1 MNDASSLVT
10 PIPSRSPIES
20 EDCDVVTFSIV
31 DNENQAR
38 MRVVGVGGAGG
49 NAVNRMIEAGLGGV
63 EFVAVNTDAQ
73 VLELSQ
79 ANRKIQIGQNL
90 TRGLGAGA
98 DPEVGR
104 RAIEESR
111 DQMAEELAGSDMVF
125 VTAGMGG
132 GTGTGAAP
140 MAAEIAKEAGAL
152 TVGIVTKP
160 FAMEGMQKMRNA
172 EAGIDALKEAV
183 DTLIVIPNQRLLSVS
198 SKETTLKD
206 AFRTADD
213 VLHQATRGISDLITI
228 PGEVNLDFNDVRTV
242 MLQAGDALM
251 GTGGAVGENR
261 AVEAAAKAIKSPLLE
276 DVSITGAKSVLVNI
290 SAGSDLKLFE
300 VNDAVTVITEA
311 AGTDAQVIWG
321 TVLDDML
328 GDELRVTVI
337 ATGFRISDK
346 GGPVR
351 GNGLTMSSDIPRRL
365 GDEVPAFM
373 RQRKGTAAV
382 AVKAAKAETES
393 EEEEEE
399 TKDPLDEVSLDDLEY
414 PTFLRR
420 RMQKHES

>member
-1 MNDASSLVT
+1 M
-10 PIPSRSPIES
+10 
-20 EDCDVVTFSIV
+20 VTFSIV
-31 DNENQAR
+31 DSENQAK

-49 NAVNRMIEAGLGGV
+49 NAVNRMIDAGLQGV
-63 EFVAVNTDAQ
+63 DFIAANTDAQ
-73 VLELSQ
+73 VLELSL
-79 ANRKIQIGQNL
+79 ASRRIQIGSNV

-104 RAIEESR
+104 RAIEETR
-111 DQMAEELAGSDMVF
+111 DQMAEELSGSDLVF

-140 MAAEIAKEAGAL
+140 VVADIARDAGAL

-160 FAMEGMQKMRNA
+160 FAMEGSTKMRNA
-172 EAGIDALKEAV
+172 EAGIEELKAAV

-198 SKETTLKD
+198 SRETTLKD
-206 AFRTADD
+206 AFAMADE

-242 MLQAGDALM
+242 MLQGGDALM
-251 GTGGAVGENR
+251 GTGGSVGENR
-261 AVEAAAKAIKSPLLE
+261 AVEAAQKALHSPLLE
-276 DVSITGAKSVLVNI
+276 EVNIQGAKGVLVNI

-311 AGTDAQVIWG
+311 GGEDAHVIWG
-321 TVLDDML
+321 TVLDDTL

-337 ATGFRISDK
+337 ATGFEIET
-346 GGPVR
+346 
-351 GNGLTMSSDIPRRL
+351 NGRSRSEIGFSREIPRRL
-365 GDEVPAFM
+365 GAEIPAYI
-373 RQRKGTAAV
+373 RRGAGQPEPATAAQ
-382 AVKAAKAETES
+382 ASNGSTEEDTPEENAEEPAS
-393 EEEEEE
+393 E
-399 TKDPLDEVSLDDLEY
+399 DPLEELSLDDLEY

-420 RMQKHES
+420 RMVRK

>member
-1 MNDASSLVT
+1 
-10 PIPSRSPIES
+10 
-20 EDCDVVTFSIV
+20 VVTFSIV
-31 DNENQAR
+31 DNESQAK

-63 EFVAVNTDAQ
+63 EFLAVNTDAQ
-73 VLELSQ
+73 VLEISQ
-79 ANRKIQIGQNL
+79 APRKIQIGQNL

-111 DQMAEELAGSDMVF
+111 DQMVEELSGSDLVF

-140 MAAEIAKEAGAL
+140 MVAEIAKEAGAL

-160 FAMEGMQKMRNA
+160 FAMEGTQKMKNA
-172 EAGIDALKEAV
+172 EAGIAALKEAV
-183 DTLIVIPNQRLLSVS
+183 DTLIIIPNQRLLAVS

-206 AFRTADD
+206 AFRMADD

-242 MLQAGDALM
+242 MLQGGDALM
-251 GTGGAVGENR
+251 GTGGSVGESR

-276 DVSITGAKSVLVNI
+276 DVSITGAKGVLVNI

-300 VNDAVTVITEA
+300 VNDAVTMITEA
-311 AGTDAQVIWG
+311 AGSDAHVIWG
-321 TVLDDML
+321 TVLDDTL

-337 ATGFRISDK
+337 ATGFRIAEH
-346 GGPVR
+346 GPVR
-351 GNGLTMSSDIPRRL
+351 GNGLSMSRDIPPRRL

-373 RQRKGTAAV
+373 RPRNGAAP
-382 AVKAAKAETES
+382 AAAAKGEEKK
-393 EEEEEE
+393 EEEEKEN
-399 TKDPLDEVSLDDLEY
+399 PLEDLSLDDLEY

-420 RMQKHES
+420 RLQKQ

>member
-1 MNDASSLVT
+1 M
-10 PIPSRSPIES
+10 
-20 EDCDVVTFSIV
+20 VTFSIV
-31 DNENQAR
+31 DNENQAK

-63 EFVAVNTDAQ
+63 EFLAVNTDAQ

-79 ANRKIQIGQNL
+79 ASRKIQIGSNL

-140 MAAEIAKEAGAL
+140 MVAEIAKEAGAL

-160 FAMEGMQKMRNA
+160 FAMEGQQKMRNA

-242 MLQAGDALM
+242 MLQGGDALM
-251 GTGGAVGENR
+251 GTGGSVGENR

-276 DVSITGAKSVLVNI
+276 DVSITGAKGVLVNI

-311 AGTDAQVIWG
+311 AGSDAHVIWG
-321 TVLDDML
+321 TVLDDTL

-337 ATGFRISDK
+337 ATGFRIAEK
-346 GGPVR
+346 GPVR
-351 GNGLTMSSDIPRRL
+351 GNGLSMSRDIPRRL

-373 RQRKGTAAV
+373 RQQRNGGAAP
-382 AVKAAKAETES
+382 AAAKAEGKEEG
-393 EEEEEE
+393 EEEKE
-399 TKDPLDEVSLDDLEY
+399 DPLEELSLDDLEY

-420 RMQKHES
+420 RMQKQ

>member
-1 MNDASSLVT
+1 
-10 PIPSRSPIES
+10 
-20 EDCDVVTFSIV
+20 VVTFSIV
-31 DNENQAR
+31 DNESQAK

-63 EFVAVNTDAQ
+63 DFLAVNTDAQ

-79 ANRKIQIGQNL
+79 ASRKIQIGQNL

-111 DQMAEELAGSDMVF
+111 DQMAEELLGSDLVF

-140 MAAEIAKEAGAL
+140 MVAEIAKEAGAL

-160 FAMEGMQKMRNA
+160 FAMEGTQKMRNA
-172 EAGIDALKEAV
+172 EAGVAALKETV
-183 DTLIVIPNQRLLSVS
+183 DTLIVIPNQRLLAVS

-206 AFRTADD
+206 AFRMADD

-242 MLQAGDALM
+242 MLQGGDALM
-251 GTGGAVGENR
+251 GTGGSVGESR

-276 DVSITGAKSVLVNI
+276 DVSIMGAKGVLVNI

-300 VNDAVTVITEA
+300 VNDAVTAITEA
-311 AGTDAQVIWG
+311 AGSDAHVIWG
-321 TVLDDML
+321 TVLDDTL

-337 ATGFRISDK
+337 ATGFRIAEHR
-346 GGPVR
+346 PVR
-351 GNGLTMSSDIPRRL
+351 GNGLSMSRDIPPRRL

-373 RQRKGTAAV
+373 RQRNGAAP
-382 AVKAAKAETES
+382 AAAAKGEDEKKDEKK
-393 EEEEEE
+393 EEEKEN
-399 TKDPLDEVSLDDLEY
+399 PLEDLSLDDLEY

-420 RMQKHES
+420 RLQKQ

>member
-1 MNDASSLVT
+1 M
-10 PIPSRSPIES
+10 
-20 EDCDVVTFSIV
+20 VTFSIV
-31 DNENQAR
+31 DSEHQAKL
-38 MRVVGVGGAGG
+38 RVVGVGGAGG
-49 NAVNRMIEAGLGGV
+49 NAVNRMIDAGLGGV
-63 EFVAVNTDAQ
+63 EFLAVNTDVQ

-79 ANRKIQIGQNL
+79 ANRKIQIGANL

-98 DPEVGR
+98 DPDVGR

-140 MAAEIAKEAGAL
+140 MVAEIAKELGAL

-172 EAGIDALKEAV
+172 DAGIDALKEAV
-183 DTLIVIPNQRLLSVS
+183 DTLIIIPNQRLLAVS

-242 MLQAGDALM
+242 MLQGGDALM
-251 GTGGAVGENR
+251 GTGGSVDENR

-290 SAGSDLKLFE
+290 SAGMDLKLFE

-311 AGTDAQVIWG
+311 AGTDAHVIWG
-321 TVLDDML
+321 TVLDDTL

-337 ATGFRISDK
+337 ATGFRITEK
-346 GGPVR
+346 GPMR
-351 GNGLTMSSDIPRRL
+351 GNGLSMSRDLPPRRL

-373 RQRKGTAAV
+373 RQRNGNAPAPV
-382 AVKAAKAETES
+382 AKSGEDS
-393 EEEEEE
+393 EEEEEVE
-399 TKDPLDEVSLDDLEY
+399 NPLKELSLDDLEY

-420 RMQKHES
+420 RMEKQ

>member
-1 MNDASSLVT
+1 M
-10 PIPSRSPIES
+10 
-20 EDCDVVTFSIV
+20 VTFSIV
-31 DNENQAR
+31 DSEHQAKL
-38 MRVVGVGGAGG
+38 RVVGVGGAGG
-49 NAVNRMIEAGLGGV
+49 NAVNRMIDAGLGGV
-63 EFVAVNTDAQ
+63 EFLAVNTDAQ

-79 ANRKIQIGQNL
+79 ANRKIQIGANL

-98 DPEVGR
+98 DPDVGR

-140 MAAEIAKEAGAL
+140 MVAEIAKELGAL

-172 EAGIDALKEAV
+172 DAGIDALKEAV
-183 DTLIVIPNQRLLSVS
+183 DTLIIIPNQRLLAVS

-228 PGEVNLDFNDVRTV
+228 PGEVNLDFNDLRTV
-242 MLQAGDALM
+242 MLQGGDALM
-251 GTGGAVGENR
+251 GTGGSVDENR

-290 SAGSDLKLFE
+290 SAGMDLKLFE

-311 AGTDAQVIWG
+311 AGTDAHVIWG
-321 TVLDDML
+321 TVLDDTL

-337 ATGFRISDK
+337 ATGFRITEK
-346 GGPVR
+346 GPMR
-351 GNGLTMSSDIPRRL
+351 GNGLSMSRDLPPRRL

-373 RQRKGTAAV
+373 RQRNGNAPAPV
-382 AVKAAKAETES
+382 AKSGEDS
-393 EEEEEE
+393 EEEEEVE
-399 TKDPLDEVSLDDLEY
+399 NPLKELSLDDLEY

-420 RMQKHES
+420 RMEKQ

>member
-1 MNDASSLVT
+1 M
-10 PIPSRSPIES
+10 
-20 EDCDVVTFSIV
+20 VTFSIV
-31 DNENQAR
+31 DSENQAK

-49 NAVNRMIEAGLGGV
+49 NAVNRMIDAGLQGV
-63 EFVAVNTDAQ
+63 DFIAANTDAQ
-73 VLELSQ
+73 VLELSL
-79 ANRKIQIGQNL
+79 ASRRIQIGSNV

-104 RAIEESR
+104 RAIEETR
-111 DQMAEELAGSDMVF
+111 DQMAEELSGSDLVF

-140 MAAEIAKEAGAL
+140 VVADIARDAGAL

-160 FAMEGMQKMRNA
+160 FAMEGSTKMRNA
-172 EAGIDALKEAV
+172 EAGIEELKAAV

-198 SKETTLKD
+198 SRETTLKD
-206 AFRTADD
+206 AFAMADE

-242 MLQAGDALM
+242 MLQGGDALM
-251 GTGGAVGENR
+251 GTGGSVGENR
-261 AVEAAAKAIKSPLLE
+261 AVEAAQKALHSPLLE
-276 DVSITGAKSVLVNI
+276 EVNIQGAKGVLVNI

-311 AGTDAQVIWG
+311 GGEDAHVIWG
-321 TVLDDML
+321 TVLDDTL

-337 ATGFRISDK
+337 ATGFEIET
-346 GGPVR
+346 
-351 GNGLTMSSDIPRRL
+351 NGRSRSEIGFSREIPRRL
-365 GDEVPAFM
+365 GAEIPAYI
-373 RQRKGTAAV
+373 RRGAGQPEPATV
-382 AVKAAKAETES
+382 AQASNSSTEEDTPEENAEEPAS
-393 EEEEEE
+393 E
-399 TKDPLDEVSLDDLEY
+399 DPLEELSLDDLEY

-420 RMQKHES
+420 RMVRK

>member
-1 MNDASSLVT
+1 M
-10 PIPSRSPIES
+10 
-20 EDCDVVTFSIV
+20 VTFSIV
-31 DNENQAR
+31 DSEHQAKL
-38 MRVVGVGGAGG
+38 RVVGVGGAGG
-49 NAVNRMIEAGLGGV
+49 NAVNRMIDAELGGV
-63 EFVAVNTDAQ
+63 EFLAVNTDVQ

-79 ANRKIQIGQNL
+79 ANRKIQIGANL

-98 DPEVGR
+98 DPDVGR

-140 MAAEIAKEAGAL
+140 MVAEIAKELGAL

-172 EAGIDALKEAV
+172 DAGIDALKEAV
-183 DTLIVIPNQRLLSVS
+183 DTLIIIPNQRLLAVS

-242 MLQAGDALM
+242 MLQGGDALM
-251 GTGGAVGENR
+251 GTGGSVDENR

-290 SAGSDLKLFE
+290 SAGMDLKLFE

-311 AGTDAQVIWG
+311 AGTDAHVIWG
-321 TVLDDML
+321 TVLDDTL

-337 ATGFRISDK
+337 ATGFRITEK
-346 GGPVR
+346 GPMR
-351 GNGLTMSSDIPRRL
+351 GNGLSMSRDLPPRRL

-373 RQRKGTAAV
+373 RQRNGNAPAPV
-382 AVKAAKAETES
+382 AKSGEDS
-393 EEEEEE
+393 EEEEEVE
-399 TKDPLDEVSLDDLEY
+399 NPLKELSLDDLEY

-420 RMQKHES
+420 RMEKQ

>member
-1 MNDASSLVT
+1 
-10 PIPSRSPIES
+10 
-20 EDCDVVTFSIV
+20 
-31 DNENQAR
+31 

-63 EFVAVNTDAQ
+63 EFLAVNTDAQ
-73 VLELSQ
+73 VLEISQ
-79 ANRKIQIGQNL
+79 APRKIQIGQNL

-111 DQMAEELAGSDMVF
+111 DQMAEELSGSDLVF

-140 MAAEIAKEAGAL
+140 MVAEIAKEAGAL

-160 FAMEGMQKMRNA
+160 FAMEGTQKMKNA
-172 EAGIDALKEAV
+172 EIGIAGLKEAV
-183 DTLIVIPNQRLLSVS
+183 DTLIVIPNQRLLAVS
-198 SKETTLKD
+198 SKETTLTD
-206 AFRTADD
+206 AFRMADD

-242 MLQAGDALM
+242 MLQGGDALM
-251 GTGGAVGENR
+251 GTGGCVGESR

-276 DVSITGAKSVLVNI
+276 DVSITGAKCVLVNI

-311 AGTDAQVIWG
+311 AGSDAHVIWG
-321 TVLDDML
+321 TVLDDTL

-337 ATGFRISDK
+337 ATGFRIAEH
-346 GGPVR
+346 GPVR
-351 GNGLTMSSDIPRRL
+351 GNGLSMSGDIPPRRL

-373 RQRKGTAAV
+373 RQRNGAAPVATAKGED
-382 AVKAAKAETES
+382 KK
-393 EEEEEE
+393 EEEEKEN
-399 TKDPLDEVSLDDLEY
+399 PLEDLSLDDLEY

-420 RMQKHES
+420 RLQKQ

>member
-1 MNDASSLVT
+1 M
-10 PIPSRSPIES
+10 
-20 EDCDVVTFSIV
+20 VTFSIV
-31 DNENQAR
+31 DDENQVK

-49 NAVNRMIEAGLGGV
+49 NAVNRMIEAGLSGV
-63 EFVAVNTDAQ
+63 DFVAVNTDSQ
-73 VLELSQ
+73 VLEISQ

-111 DQMAEELAGSDMVF
+111 DQMAEELVGSDMVF

-140 MAAEIAKEAGAL
+140 MVAEIAKEAGAL

-160 FAMEGMQKMRNA
+160 FAMEGTQKMRNA
-172 EAGIDALKEAV
+172 EAGIAVLKESV
-183 DTLIVIPNQRLLSVS
+183 DTLIAIPNQRLMAVS
-198 SKETTLKD
+198 TTDTTHKD
-206 AFRTADD
+206 AFRMADD

-228 PGEVNLDFNDVRTV
+228 PGEVNMDFNDVRTV
-242 MLQAGDALM
+242 MLQGGDALM
-251 GTGGAVGENR
+251 GTGGAVGESR
-261 AVEAAAKAIKSPLLE
+261 AVEAAGKAIKSPLLE
-276 DVSITGAKSVLVNI
+276 DVSITGAKGVLVNI

-311 AGTDAQVIWG
+311 AGADAHVIWG
-321 TVLDDML
+321 TVLDDTL

-337 ATGFRISDK
+337 ATGFRIAEK
-346 GGPVR
+346 GPVR
-351 GNGLTMSSDIPRRL
+351 GNGLTMSRELPSGRL

-373 RQRKGTAAV
+373 RQRNGAAP
-382 AVKAAKAETES
+382 ASAAKTEEESEQKAEETENPP
-393 EEEEEE
+393 EE
-399 TKDPLDEVSLDDLEY
+399 LSLDDLEY

-420 RMQKHES
+420 RLQKQ

>member
-1 MNDASSLVT
+1 M
-10 PIPSRSPIES
+10 
-20 EDCDVVTFSIV
+20 VTFSIV
-31 DNENQAR
+31 DTEHQAK

-49 NAVNRMIEAGLGGV
+49 NAVNRMIEAELTGV
-63 EFVAVNTDAQ
+63 EFLAVNTDAQ

-79 ANRKIQIGQNL
+79 ASRKVQIGQNL

-111 DQMAEELAGSDMVF
+111 DQMAEELSGSDMVF

-140 MAAEIAKEAGAL
+140 LVAEIAKEAGAL

-172 EAGIDALKEAV
+172 EAGIEALKEAL
-183 DTLIVIPNQRLLSVS
+183 DTLIVIPNQRLLAVS

-206 AFRTADD
+206 AFAMADD

-228 PGEVNLDFNDVRTV
+228 PGEVNLDFNDVRAV
-242 MLQAGDALM
+242 MLQGGDALM
-251 GTGGAVGENR
+251 GTGGSVGENR
-261 AVEAAAKAIKSPLLE
+261 AVDAAGKAIKSPLLE

-290 SAGSDLKLFE
+290 SAGCDLKLFE

-311 AGTDAQVIWG
+311 AGTDAHVIWG
-321 TVLDDML
+321 TVLDDTL

-337 ATGFRISDK
+337 ATGFRIAER
-346 GGPVR
+346 GPIR
-351 GNGLTMSSDIPRRL
+351 GNGLSMSRDIPPRRL

-373 RQRKGTAAV
+373 RQRNGTTQAS
-382 AVKAAKAETES
+382 AAKKDEASADEES
-393 EEEEEE
+393 ENPLEE
-399 TKDPLDEVSLDDLEY
+399 LSLDDLEY

-420 RMQKHES
+420 RMQKQ

>member
-1 MNDASSLVT
+1 M
-10 PIPSRSPIES
+10 
-20 EDCDVVTFSIV
+20 VTFSIV
-31 DNENQAR
+31 DNENQAKI
-38 MRVVGVGGAGG
+38 RVVGVGGAGG

-63 EFVAVNTDAQ
+63 DFVAVNTDSQ
-73 VLELSQ
+73 VLEISQ

-111 DQMAEELAGSDMVF
+111 DQMVEELVGSDMVF

-140 MAAEIAKEAGAL
+140 MVAEIAKEAGAL
-152 TVGIVTKP
+152 TVGVVTKP
-160 FAMEGMQKMRNA
+160 FAMEGTQKMRNA
-172 EAGIDALKEAV
+172 EAGIAALKESV
-183 DTLIVIPNQRLLSVS
+183 DTLIAIPNQRLLAVS

-206 AFRTADD
+206 AFRMADD

-228 PGEVNLDFNDVRTV
+228 PGEVNVDFNDVRTV
-242 MLQAGDALM
+242 MLQGGDALM
-251 GTGGAVGENR
+251 GTGGSVEESR
-261 AVEAAAKAIKSPLLE
+261 AVEAAGKAIKSPLLE
-276 DVSITGAKSVLVNI
+276 DVSITGAKGVLVNI

-300 VNDAVTVITEA
+300 VNDAVTLITEA
-311 AGTDAQVIWG
+311 AGADAHVIWG
-321 TVLDDML
+321 TVLDDTL

-337 ATGFRISDK
+337 ATGFRIAEK
-346 GGPVR
+346 GPVR
-351 GNGLTMSSDIPRRL
+351 GNGLTKSRKLTPRRL

-373 RQRKGTAAV
+373 RQRNGAAPASV
-382 AVKAAKAETES
+382 AKTEGKSEEKAEETENPL
-393 EEEEEE
+393 EE
-399 TKDPLDEVSLDDLEY
+399 LSLDDLEY

-420 RMQKHES
+420 RLQKQ

>member
-1 MNDASSLVT
+1 M
-10 PIPSRSPIES
+10 
-20 EDCDVVTFSIV
+20 VTFSIV
-31 DNENQAR
+31 DNENQAK

-63 EFVAVNTDAQ
+63 EFLAVNTDAQ

-79 ANRKIQIGQNL
+79 ANRKIQIGTNL

-140 MAAEIAKEAGAL
+140 MVAEIAKEAGAL

-160 FAMEGMQKMRNA
+160 FAMEGAQKMRNA
-172 EAGIDALKEAV
+172 DAGIEALKEAV

-242 MLQAGDALM
+242 MLQGGDALM
-251 GTGGAVGENR
+251 GTGGSVGENR

-276 DVSITGAKSVLVNI
+276 DVSITGAKGCLVNI

-311 AGTDAQVIWG
+311 AGTDAHVIWG
-321 TVLDDML
+321 TVLDDTL

-337 ATGFRISDK
+337 ATGFQISDK
-346 GGPVR
+346 GVGRP
-351 GNGLTMSSDIPRRL
+351 GLAMSREIGRRL

-373 RQRKGTAAV
+373 KNRNGAV
-382 AVKAAKAETES
+382 AAAKADSEDEEEKEETENPL
-393 EEEEEE
+393 EE
-399 TKDPLDEVSLDDLEY
+399 LSLDDLEY

-420 RMQKHES
+420 RMQKQ

>member
-1 MNDASSLVT
+1 M
-10 PIPSRSPIES
+10 
-20 EDCDVVTFSIV
+20 VTFSIV
-31 DNENQAR
+31 DNEHMAK

-49 NAVNRMIEAGLGGV
+49 NAVNRMIDAGLQGV
-63 EFVAVNTDAQ
+63 EFIAVNTDAQ
-73 VLELSQ
+73 VLELSK
-79 ANRKIQIGQNL
+79 ATCRLQIGQNV

-98 DPEVGR
+98 NPEVGR
-104 RAIEESR
+104 RSIEESR
-111 DQMAEELAGSDMVF
+111 DQMAEELAGSDIVF

-140 MAAEIAKEAGAL
+140 VVAQVAGEAGAL

-160 FAMEGMQKMRNA
+160 FAMEGSTKMRNA
-172 EAGIDALKEAV
+172 DVGIEELKECV

-206 AFRTADD
+206 AFAMADE

-242 MLQAGDALM
+242 MMQGSDALM
-251 GTGGAVGENR
+251 GTGASVGEDR
-261 AVEAAAKAIKSPLLE
+261 SVEAAQKALHSPLLE
-276 DVSITGAKSVLVNI
+276 DVNIKGATGVLVNI

-311 AGTDAQVIWG
+311 AGEEAHVIWG
-321 TVLDDML
+321 TVLDDQL

-337 ATGFRISDK
+337 ATGFEIQDNSYGRSD
-346 GGPVR
+346 R
-351 GNGLTMSSDIPRRL
+351 GFSREVSRRL
-365 GDEVPAFM
+365 GAEVPAYM
-373 RQRKGTAAV
+373 RRNGAAP
-382 AVKAAKAETES
+382 APQPAAATEEGEAAEAPTQEAGA
-393 EEEEEE
+393 E
-399 TKDPLDEVSLDDLEY
+399 DPLEEMSLDDLEY

-420 RMQKHES
+420 RMARK

>member
-1 MNDASSLVT
+1 M
-10 PIPSRSPIES
+10 
-20 EDCDVVTFSIV
+20 VTFSIV
-31 DNENQAR
+31 DSEHQAKL
-38 MRVVGVGGAGG
+38 RVVGVGGAGG
-49 NAVNRMIEAGLGGV
+49 NAVNRMIDAELGGV
-63 EFVAVNTDAQ
+63 EFLAVNTDAQ

-79 ANRKIQIGQNL
+79 ANRKIQIGANL

-98 DPEVGR
+98 DPDVGR

-111 DQMAEELAGSDMVF
+111 DQMAEGLAGSDMVF

-140 MAAEIAKEAGAL
+140 MVAEIAKELGAL

-172 EAGIDALKEAV
+172 DAGIDALKEAV
-183 DTLIVIPNQRLLSVS
+183 DTLIIIPNQRLLAVS

-228 PGEVNLDFNDVRTV
+228 PGEVNLDFNDLRTV
-242 MLQAGDALM
+242 MLQGGDALM
-251 GTGGAVGENR
+251 GTGGSVDENR

-290 SAGSDLKLFE
+290 SAGMDLKLFE

-311 AGTDAQVIWG
+311 AGTDAHVIWG
-321 TVLDDML
+321 TVLDDTL

-337 ATGFRISDK
+337 ATGFRITEK
-346 GGPVR
+346 GPMR
-351 GNGLTMSSDIPRRL
+351 GNGLSMSRDLPPRRL

-373 RQRKGTAAV
+373 RQRNGNAPAPV
-382 AVKAAKAETES
+382 AKSGEDS
-393 EEEEEE
+393 EEEEEVE
-399 TKDPLDEVSLDDLEY
+399 NPLKELSLDDLEY

-420 RMQKHES
+420 RMEKQ

>member
-1 MNDASSLVT
+1 
-10 PIPSRSPIES
+10 
-20 EDCDVVTFSIV
+20 VVTFSIV
-31 DNENQAR
+31 DSENQAK

-49 NAVNRMIEAGLGGV
+49 NAVNRMIDAGLQGV
-63 EFVAVNTDAQ
+63 DFIAANTDAQ
-73 VLELSQ
+73 VLELSL
-79 ANRKIQIGQNL
+79 ASRRIQIGSNV

-104 RAIEESR
+104 RAIEETR
-111 DQMAEELAGSDMVF
+111 DQMAEELSGSDLVF

-140 MAAEIAKEAGAL
+140 VVADIARDAGAL

-160 FAMEGMQKMRNA
+160 FAMEGSTKMRNA
-172 EAGIDALKEAV
+172 EAGIEELKAAV

-198 SKETTLKD
+198 SRETTLKD
-206 AFRTADD
+206 AFAMADE

-242 MLQAGDALM
+242 MLQGGDALM
-251 GTGGAVGENR
+251 GTGGSVGENR
-261 AVEAAAKAIKSPLLE
+261 AVEAAQKALHSPLLE
-276 DVSITGAKSVLVNI
+276 EVNIQGAKGVLVNI

-311 AGTDAQVIWG
+311 GGEDAHVIWG
-321 TVLDDML
+321 TVLDDTL

-337 ATGFRISDK
+337 ATGFEIET
-346 GGPVR
+346 
-351 GNGLTMSSDIPRRL
+351 NGRSRSEIGFSREIPRRL
-365 GDEVPAFM
+365 GAEIPAYI
-373 RQRKGTAAV
+373 RRGAGQPEPATV
-382 AVKAAKAETES
+382 AQASNSSTEEDTPEENAEEPAS
-393 EEEEEE
+393 E
-399 TKDPLDEVSLDDLEY
+399 DPLEELSLDDLEY

-420 RMQKHES
+420 RMVRK

>member
-1 MNDASSLVT
+1 M
-10 PIPSRSPIES
+10 
-20 EDCDVVTFSIV
+20 VTFSIV
-31 DNENQAR
+31 DNESQAK

-49 NAVNRMIEAGLGGV
+49 NAVNRMIEADLTGV
-63 EFVAVNTDAQ
+63 EFLAVNTDSQ

-79 ANRKIQIGQNL
+79 ASRKIQIGQNL

-104 RAIEESR
+104 RAMEESR

-140 MAAEIAKEAGAL
+140 LIAEIAKEAGAL

-160 FAMEGMQKMRNA
+160 FAMEGVQKMRNA
-172 EAGIDALKEAV
+172 EAGVAALKEV
-183 DTLIVIPNQRLLSVS
+183 LDTLIVIPNQRLLAVS

-206 AFRTADD
+206 AFYMADD

-242 MLQAGDALM
+242 MLQGGDALM

-261 AVEAAAKAIKSPLLE
+261 AVEAANKAIKSPLLE
-276 DVSITGAKSVLVNI
+276 DLSITGAKSVLVNI

-300 VNDAVTVITEA
+300 VNDGVTVITEA
-311 AGTDAQVIWG
+311 AGNDAHVIWG
-321 TVLDDML
+321 TVLDDTL

-337 ATGFRISDK
+337 ATGFRIAEK
-346 GGPVR
+346 GPIR
-351 GNGLTMSSDIPRRL
+351 GNGLTMSRDIPRRL

-373 RQRKGTAAV
+373 RQKNGVTPTG
-382 AVKAAKAETES
+382 AAKTSGDAVDAGDETENPL
-393 EEEEEE
+393 EE
-399 TKDPLDEVSLDDLEY
+399 LSAGDLEF

-420 RMQKHES
+420 RMQKQ

>member
-1 MNDASSLVT
+1 M
-10 PIPSRSPIES
+10 
-20 EDCDVVTFSIV
+20 VTFSIV
-31 DNENQAR
+31 DSEHQAKL
-38 MRVVGVGGAGG
+38 RVVGVGGAGG
-49 NAVNRMIEAGLGGV
+49 NAVNRMIDAGLGGV
-63 EFVAVNTDAQ
+63 EFLAVNTDAQ

-79 ANRKIQIGQNL
+79 ANRKIQIGANL

-98 DPEVGR
+98 DPDVGR

-140 MAAEIAKEAGAL
+140 MVAEIAKELGAL

-172 EAGIDALKEAV
+172 DAGIDALKEAV
-183 DTLIVIPNQRLLSVS
+183 DTLIIIPNQRLLAVS

-242 MLQAGDALM
+242 MLQGGDALM
-251 GTGGAVGENR
+251 GTGGSVDENR

-290 SAGSDLKLFE
+290 SAGMDLKLFE

-311 AGTDAQVIWG
+311 AGTDAHVIWG
-321 TVLDDML
+321 TVLDDTL

-337 ATGFRISDK
+337 ATGFRITEK
-346 GGPVR
+346 GPMR
-351 GNGLTMSSDIPRRL
+351 GNGLSMSRDLPPRRL

-373 RQRKGTAAV
+373 RQRNGNAPAPV
-382 AVKAAKAETES
+382 AKSGEDS
-393 EEEEEE
+393 EEEEEVE
-399 TKDPLDEVSLDDLEY
+399 NPLKELSLDDLEY

-420 RMQKHES
+420 RMEKQ

>member
-1 MNDASSLVT
+1 M
-10 PIPSRSPIES
+10 
-20 EDCDVVTFSIV
+20 VTFSIV
-31 DNENQAR
+31 DSENQAK

-49 NAVNRMIEAGLGGV
+49 NAVNRMIDAGLQGV
-63 EFVAVNTDAQ
+63 DFIAANTDAQ
-73 VLELSQ
+73 VLELSL
-79 ANRKIQIGQNL
+79 ASRRIQIGSNV

-104 RAIEESR
+104 RAIEETR
-111 DQMAEELAGSDMVF
+111 DQMAEELSGSDLVF

-140 MAAEIAKEAGAL
+140 VVADIARDAGAL

-160 FAMEGMQKMRNA
+160 FAMEGSTKMRNA
-172 EAGIDALKEAV
+172 EAGIEELKAAV

-198 SKETTLKD
+198 SRETTLKD
-206 AFRTADD
+206 AFAMADE

-242 MLQAGDALM
+242 MLQGGDALM
-251 GTGGAVGENR
+251 GTGGSVGENR
-261 AVEAAAKAIKSPLLE
+261 AVEAAQKALHSPLLE
-276 DVSITGAKSVLVNI
+276 EVNIQGAKGVLVNI

-311 AGTDAQVIWG
+311 GGEDAHVIWG
-321 TVLDDML
+321 TVLDDTL

-337 ATGFRISDK
+337 ATGFEIQT
-346 GGPVR
+346 
-351 GNGLTMSSDIPRRL
+351 NGRSRSEIGFSREIPRRL
-365 GDEVPAFM
+365 GAEIPAYI
-373 RQRKGTAAV
+373 RRGAGQPEPATV
-382 AVKAAKAETES
+382 AQASNGSTEEDTPEENAEEPAS
-393 EEEEEE
+393 E
-399 TKDPLDEVSLDDLEY
+399 DPLEELSLDDLEY

-420 RMQKHES
+420 RMVRK

>member
-1 MNDASSLVT
+1 M
-10 PIPSRSPIES
+10 
-20 EDCDVVTFSIV
+20 VTFSIV
-31 DNENQAR
+31 DSENQAK

-49 NAVNRMIEAGLGGV
+49 NAVNRMIDAGLQGV
-63 EFVAVNTDAQ
+63 DFIAANTDAQ
-73 VLELSQ
+73 VLELSL
-79 ANRKIQIGQNL
+79 ASRRIQIGSNV

-104 RAIEESR
+104 RAIEETR
-111 DQMAEELAGSDMVF
+111 DQMAEELSGSDLVF

-140 MAAEIAKEAGAL
+140 VVADIARDAGAL

-160 FAMEGMQKMRNA
+160 FAMEGSTKMRNA
-172 EAGIDALKEAV
+172 EAGIEELKAAV

-198 SKETTLKD
+198 SRETTLKD
-206 AFRTADD
+206 AFAMADE

-242 MLQAGDALM
+242 MLQGGDALM
-251 GTGGAVGENR
+251 GTGGSVGENR
-261 AVEAAAKAIKSPLLE
+261 AVEAAQKALHSPLLE
-276 DVSITGAKSVLVNI
+276 EVNIQGAKGVLVNI

-311 AGTDAQVIWG
+311 GGEDAHVIWG
-321 TVLDDML
+321 TVLDDTL

-337 ATGFRISDK
+337 ATGFEIET
-346 GGPVR
+346 
-351 GNGLTMSSDIPRRL
+351 NGRSRSEIGFSREIPRRL
-365 GDEVPAFM
+365 GAEIPAYI
-373 RQRKGTAAV
+373 RRGAGQPEPATV
-382 AVKAAKAETES
+382 AQASNGSTEEDTPEENAEEPAS
-393 EEEEEE
+393 E
-399 TKDPLDEVSLDDLEY
+399 DPLEELSLDDLEY

-420 RMQKHES
+420 RMVRK

>member
-1 MNDASSLVT
+1 M
-10 PIPSRSPIES
+10 
-20 EDCDVVTFSIV
+20 VTFSIV
-31 DNENQAR
+31 DNENQAK

-63 EFVAVNTDAQ
+63 DFVAVNTDSQ
-73 VLELSQ
+73 VLEISQ

-111 DQMAEELAGSDMVF
+111 DQMAEELVGSDMVF

-140 MAAEIAKEAGAL
+140 MVAEIAKEAGAL
-152 TVGIVTKP
+152 TDGIVTKP
-160 FAMEGMQKMRNA
+160 FAMEGTQKMRNA
-172 EAGIDALKEAV
+172 EVGIAALKESV
-183 DTLIVIPNQRLLSVS
+183 DTLIAIPNQRLLAVS

-242 MLQAGDALM
+242 MLQGGDALM
-251 GTGGAVGENR
+251 GTGGSVGESR
-261 AVEAAAKAIKSPLLE
+261 AVEAAGKAIKSPLLE
-276 DVSITGAKSVLVNI
+276 DVSITGAKGVLVNI

-311 AGTDAQVIWG
+311 AGADAHVIWG
-321 TVLDDML
+321 TVLDDTL

-337 ATGFRISDK
+337 ATGFRIAEK
-346 GGPVR
+346 GPVR
-351 GNGLTMSSDIPRRL
+351 GNGLKMSRELPPRRL

-373 RQRKGTAAV
+373 RQRNGV
-382 AVKAAKAETES
+382 APASVAKTEGQGEEKVEETENPL
-393 EEEEEE
+393 EE
-399 TKDPLDEVSLDDLEY
+399 LSLDDLEY

-420 RMQKHES
+420 RLQKQ

>member
-1 MNDASSLVT
+1 M
-10 PIPSRSPIES
+10 
-20 EDCDVVTFSIV
+20 VTFSIV
-31 DNENQAR
+31 DSEHQAKL
-38 MRVVGVGGAGG
+38 RVVGVGGAGG
-49 NAVNRMIEAGLGGV
+49 NAVNRMIDAGLGGV
-63 EFVAVNTDAQ
+63 EFLAVNTDAQ

-79 ANRKIQIGQNL
+79 ANRKIQIGANL

-98 DPEVGR
+98 DPDVGR

-111 DQMAEELAGSDMVF
+111 DQMAEELAGSDMVY

-132 GTGTGAAP
+132 GKGTGAAP
-140 MAAEIAKEAGAL
+140 MVAEIAKELGAL

-172 EAGIDALKEAV
+172 DAGIDALKEAV
-183 DTLIVIPNQRLLSVS
+183 DTLIIIPNQRLLAVS

-242 MLQAGDALM
+242 MLQGGDALM
-251 GTGGAVGENR
+251 GTGGSVDENR

-290 SAGSDLKLFE
+290 SAGMDLKLFE

-311 AGTDAQVIWG
+311 AGTDAHVIWG
-321 TVLDDML
+321 TVLDDTL

-337 ATGFRISDK
+337 ATGFRITEK
-346 GGPVR
+346 GPMR
-351 GNGLTMSSDIPRRL
+351 GNGLSMSRDLPPRRL

-373 RQRKGTAAV
+373 RQRNGNAPAPV
-382 AVKAAKAETES
+382 AKSGEDS
-393 EEEEEE
+393 EEEEEVE
-399 TKDPLDEVSLDDLEY
+399 NPLKELSLDDLEY

-420 RMQKHES
+420 RMEKQ

>member
-1 MNDASSLVT
+1 M
-10 PIPSRSPIES
+10 
-20 EDCDVVTFSIV
+20 VTFSIV
-31 DNENQAR
+31 DSENQAK

-49 NAVNRMIEAGLGGV
+49 NAVNRMINAGLQGV
-63 EFVAVNTDAQ
+63 DFIAANTDSQ
-73 VLELSQ
+73 VLELSE
-79 ANRKIQIGQNL
+79 ASRRIQIGANV

-104 RAIEESR
+104 RAIEETR
-111 DQMAEELAGSDMVF
+111 DQMAEELSGSDMVF
-125 VTAGMGG
+125 ITAGMGG

-140 MAAEIAKEAGAL
+140 VVAEIARDAGAL

-160 FAMEGMQKMRNA
+160 FAMEGSTKMRNA
-172 EAGIDALKEAV
+172 EAGIEDLKTAV

-206 AFRTADD
+206 AFAMADE

-242 MLQAGDALM
+242 MLQGGDALM

-261 AVEAAAKAIKSPLLE
+261 AVESAQKALHSPLLE
-276 DVSITGAKSVLVNI
+276 EVNIKGAKGVLVNI
-290 SAGSDLKLFE
+290 SAGSDLKLFD

-311 AGTDAQVIWG
+311 GGEDAHVIWG
-321 TVLDDML
+321 TVLDDSL

-337 ATGFRISDK
+337 ATGFEIAS
-346 GGPVR
+346 
-351 GNGLTMSSDIPRRL
+351 NGRRRSELSFSREVPRRL
-365 GDEVPAFM
+365 GSEIPAYI
-373 RQRKGTAAV
+373 RRGVGQPEPVKVASNGAATEESTEE
-382 AVKAAKAETES
+382 ASAEEPAAEDS
-393 EEEEEE
+393 LEE
-399 TKDPLDEVSLDDLEY
+399 LSLDDLEY

-420 RMQKHES
+420 KMSRKA

>member
-1 MNDASSLVT
+1 M
-10 PIPSRSPIES
+10 
-20 EDCDVVTFSIV
+20 VTFSIV
-31 DNENQAR
+31 DSENQAK

-49 NAVNRMIEAGLGGV
+49 NAVNRMIHAGLQGV
-63 EFVAVNTDAQ
+63 DFIAANTDSQ

-79 ANRKIQIGQNL
+79 ASRRIQIGANL

-104 RAIEESR
+104 RAIEETR

-140 MAAEIAKEAGAL
+140 VVADIARDAGAL

-160 FAMEGMQKMRNA
+160 FAMEGSTKMRNA
-172 EAGIDALKEAV
+172 EAGIEELKAAV
-183 DTLIVIPNQRLLSVS
+183 DTLIIIPNQRLLSVS

-206 AFRTADD
+206 AFAMADE

-228 PGEVNLDFNDVRTV
+228 PGEVNLDFSDVRTV
-242 MLQAGDALM
+242 MLQGGDALM
-251 GTGGAVGENR
+251 GTDGAVGEHR
-261 AVEAAAKAIKSPLLE
+261 AVEAAQKALHSPLLE
-276 DVSITGAKSVLVNI
+276 EVNITGAKGILVNI
-290 SAGSDLKLFE
+290 SAGTDLKLFE

-311 AGTDAQVIWG
+311 GGEDAHVIWG
-321 TVLDDML
+321 TVLDDTL

-337 ATGFRISDK
+337 ATGFE
-346 GGPVR
+346 VET
-351 GNGLTMSSDIPRRL
+351 NGRSRPNNGFSRDIPRRL
-365 GDEVPAFM
+365 GAEIPAYI
-373 RQRKGTAAV
+373 RRGAGQAEPAKTVQTAENGTA
-382 AVKAAKAETES
+382 S
-393 EEEEEE
+393 EEATDDTADEATTE
-399 TKDPLDEVSLDDLEY
+399 DPLEELSLDDLEY

-420 RMQKHES
+420 RMARK

>member
-1 MNDASSLVT
+1 M
-10 PIPSRSPIES
+10 
-20 EDCDVVTFSIV
+20 VTFSIV
-31 DNENQAR
+31 DNESQAK

-49 NAVNRMIEAGLGGV
+49 NALNRMIEAGLGGV
-63 EFVAVNTDAQ
+63 DFLAVNTDAQ

-79 ANRKIQIGQNL
+79 ASRKIQIGQNL

-111 DQMAEELAGSDMVF
+111 DQMAEELLGSDLVF

-140 MAAEIAKEAGAL
+140 MVAEIAKEAGAL

-160 FAMEGMQKMRNA
+160 FAMEGTQKMRNA
-172 EAGIDALKEAV
+172 EAGVAALKETV
-183 DTLIVIPNQRLLSVS
+183 DTLIVIPNQRLLAVS

-206 AFRTADD
+206 AFRMADD
-213 VLHQATRGISDLITI
+213 VLHQATRGISDLVTI

-242 MLQAGDALM
+242 MLQGGDALM
-251 GTGGAVGENR
+251 GTGGSVGESR

-276 DVSITGAKSVLVNI
+276 DVSIMGAKGVLVNI

-300 VNDAVTVITEA
+300 VNDAVTVIMEA
-311 AGTDAQVIWG
+311 AGSDAHVIWG
-321 TVLDDML
+321 TVLDDTL

-337 ATGFRISDK
+337 ATGFRIAEHR
-346 GGPVR
+346 PVR
-351 GNGLTMSSDIPRRL
+351 GNGLSMSRDIPPRRL

-373 RQRKGTAAV
+373 RQRNGAAP
-382 AVKAAKAETES
+382 AAAAKGEDEKK
-393 EEEEEE
+393 EEEKEN
-399 TKDPLDEVSLDDLEY
+399 PLEDLSLDDLEY

-420 RMQKHES
+420 RLQKQ

>member
-1 MNDASSLVT
+1 MLVPAASTLYP
-10 PIPSRSPIES
+10 PIHSSGG
-20 EDCDVVTFSIV
+20 CDVVTFSIV
-31 DNENQAR
+31 DNESQAK

-63 EFVAVNTDAQ
+63 DFLAVNTDAQ

-79 ANRKIQIGQNL
+79 ASRKIQIGTNL

-140 MAAEIAKEAGAL
+140 MVAEIAKEAGAL

-160 FAMEGMQKMRNA
+160 FAMEGHTKMRNA
-172 EAGIDALKEAV
+172 DAGVEALKEAV

-242 MLQAGDALM
+242 MLQGGDALM
-251 GTGGAVGENR
+251 GTGGSVGENR

-276 DVSITGAKSVLVNI
+276 DVSITGAKGCLVNI

-311 AGTDAQVIWG
+311 AGSDAHVIWG
-321 TVLDDML
+321 TVLDDTL

-337 ATGFRISDK
+337 ATGFRIADR
-346 GGPVR
+346 GPVR
-351 GNGLTMSSDIPRRL
+351 GNGLSMSPDIPRRL

-373 RQRKGTAAV
+373 RQRNGTAPAQT
-382 AVKAAKAETES
+382 AASEATDEQ
-393 EEEEEE
+393 EEEQENPLEE
-399 TKDPLDEVSLDDLEY
+399 LSLDDLEY

-420 RMQKHES
+420 RMQKQQ